1 MIVPIL
7 QQDDPRLRQRANEI
21 LLVNNIYRVGSQ
33 LRSSTACWE
42 DWVPQLAIDLQET
55 LLAVG
60 GIGLA
65 APQIG
70 SSSRMI
76 LIALSPFDKII
87 MINPAIV
94 YAEGKQRSQE
104 GCLSVD
110 RGKRYASIARA
121 KRITVEYETLDMLH
135 VKRKCTHLMAAC
147 VQHEIDH
154 LDGKLFVD
162 YLKDQK

>member
-7 QQDDPRLRQRANEI
+7 QQIDPMLRERSQPILEI
-21 LLVNNIYRVGSQ
+21 SDY
-33 LRSSTACWE
+33 AWA
-42 DWVPQLAIDLQET
+42 DWVFQLAIDLQET
-55 LLAVG
+55 LRAFG

-70 SSSRMI
+70 SLSRMV
-76 LIALSPFDKII
+76 LIALDPFDPII
-87 MINPAIV
+87 MINPEILS
-94 YAEGKQRSQE
+94 EGGRQMSQE

-121 KRITVEYETLDMLH
+121 KRITVEYETLDMRR

-162 YLKDQK
+162 YLNAKP